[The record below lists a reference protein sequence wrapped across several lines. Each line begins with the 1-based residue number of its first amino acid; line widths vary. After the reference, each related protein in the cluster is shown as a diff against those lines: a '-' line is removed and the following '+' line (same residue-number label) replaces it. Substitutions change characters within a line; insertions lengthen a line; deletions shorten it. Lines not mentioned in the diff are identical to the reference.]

1 MTDGSYNAIDGT
13 DDFNIYAI
21 LYENTDENGTAVMLD
36 GTNSLTSPYLVLL
49 GQMSAEDR
57 KNTSEWTRF
66 SFPFKA
72 MNDKK
77 VNKERMAKYGYN
89 FGIVFSSSLKGDD
102 FTGAVGSELYLD
114 EIDIVCK
121 KNDK

>member
-1 MTDGSYNAIDGT
+1 
-13 DDFNIYAI
+13 
-21 LYENTDENGTAVMLD
+21 
-36 GTNSLTSPYLVLL
+36 
-49 GQMSAEDR
+49 
-57 KNTSEWTRF
+57 
-66 SFPFKA
+66 
-72 MNDKK
+72 
-77 VNKERMAKYGYN
+77 MAKYGYN